1 MKNSDMPYWMSNL
14 ESEDL
19 EFIKNFMVNSG
30 SLKALAKYYDVSY
43 PTLRQ
48 RLNNVITKIESV
60 QDDKED
66 TLINHIKKLAIEEKL
81 DLNDAKRLLDIYK
94 KEKGD

>member
-30 SLKALAKYYDVSY
+30 SLKA
-43 PTLRQ
+43 
-48 RLNNVITKIESV
+48 LNNVITKIESV